1 MSRTFLSLSAA
12 ALLATAFAASP
23 AWAQKGHSGHS
34 GHSSGGARPS
44 GFSSGV
50 RPASGFSGARP
61 AGVSGSY
68 HYYNGSAGRYNNFYR
83 PYYGYR
89 PYFAS
94 YLPYYGYGYG
104 YNDYAPYYYA
114 SYVPYYGGLG
124 LPSYPLIAGYGGG
137 YAPSVAATQP
147 QGQSERPRDGGAHL
161 QLTVPENAEV
171 IIDGTKTTQTGTS
184 REFTTPQLSPGSRYV
199 YKITVRTMDAK
210 GQVVDDTR
218 DIRFQAD
225 DWFRI
230 DFTQPAPSPGPQ
242 AAPLPK
248 TTKEE

>member
-12 ALLATAFAASP
+12 ALMATAFSVSP
-23 AWAQKGHSGHS
+23 AWAQKGHS

-50 RPASGFSGARP
+50 RPASGFSSVRP
-61 AGVSGSY
+61 VGVSGNFHSFPGAFA
-68 HYYNGSAGRYNNFYR
+68 HNNFYR
-83 PYYGYR
+83 PYYNR
-89 PYFAS
+89 PYFS
-94 YLPYYGYGYG
+94 FYLPYYGYGYG
-104 YNDYAPYYYA
+104 YNDYSPYYYA

-147 QGQSERPRDGGAHL
+147 QGQSERPRDGAAHL

-171 IIDGTKTTQTGTS
+171 IIDGMKTTQTGTS

-225 DWFRI
+225 DWFRR
-230 DFTQPAPSPGPQ
+230 DFTQPAPAPGPQ